1 MHADVNNATM
11 TEGMGY
17 MGGPLDHALSALVE
31 DLEVRGLSDKIMV
44 VACGEMGRT
53 PRINA
58 KGGRDH
64 WGGLAPLFIYGGG
77 TKKGQVIGR
86 SGRDAGEP
94 ADIPV
99 GNKELIASI
108 LERTV
113 DVPQMRV
120 IESLPTEI
128 SQVMTRRKPI
138 PGLV

>member
-1 MHADVNNATM
+1 
-11 TEGMGY
+11 
-17 MGGPLDHALSALVE
+17 
-31 DLEVRGLSDKIMV
+31 
-44 VACGEMGRT
+44 MGRT

-94 ADIPV
+94 ADLPI
-99 GNKELIASI
+99 GNKELVATI

-113 DVPQMRV
+113 DVSQMRV
-120 IESLPTEI
+120 IESLPNEI
-128 SQVMTRRKPI
+128 SQVMTSWKPI